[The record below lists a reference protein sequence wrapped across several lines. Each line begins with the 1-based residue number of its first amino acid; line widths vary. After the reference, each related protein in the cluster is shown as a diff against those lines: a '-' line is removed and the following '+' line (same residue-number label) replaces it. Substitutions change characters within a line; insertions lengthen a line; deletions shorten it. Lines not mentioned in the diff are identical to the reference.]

1 MKKEMVDTQ
10 QPVPLWETQG
20 DDKRVAVQGLFARI
34 AKNYDLANRLLS
46 FNRDRKWRELATSK
60 LNLKPG
66 DSALDL
72 CCGTGD
78 FLPPLR
84 KRVGDSGKLV
94 GLDFCAPM
102 LDQAAAKDP
111 KATLILADAC
121 NLPLGANEFEG
132 VSVGW
137 GIRNVP
143 DIEKAHTEIFR
154 VLKPGGHFVSLD
166 CAEPSSP
173 LVRKATGLGRSLM
186 TRLLGAS
193 LGNSK
198 EYAYLDESTKR
209 FKSRAELV
217 SIMEQA
223 GFVDVQ
229 FQDLMF
235 GNICIH
241 WGTKP

>member
-1 MKKEMVDTQ
+1 MVEVKQ
-10 QPVPLWETQG
+10 SMPLWETQG
-20 DDKRVAVQGLFARI
+20 EEKRTAVQGLFSRI

-46 FNRDRKWRELATSK
+46 FNRDRAWRQIATNKLELS
-60 LNLKPG
+60 LG

-84 KRVGDSGKLV
+84 KAVGNEGMLV

-102 LDQAAAKDP
+102 LEQASTKDENSQ
-111 KATLILADAC
+111 LILGDAG
-121 NLPLGANEFEG
+121 NLPFSDGHFKG

-143 DIEKAHTEIFR
+143 DVDRTHREIFR
-154 VLKPGGHFVSLD
+154 VLKTGGRFVSLD
-166 CAEPSSP
+166 CAEPRNAI
-173 LVRKATGLGRSLM
+173 VRKMTGVGRTILTKMLGVSF
-186 TRLLGAS
+186 
-193 LGNSK
+193 GNVQ
-198 EYAYLDESTKR
+198 EYSYLNESSKR
-209 FKSRAELV
+209 FKTRDELV
-217 SIMEQA
+217 ASMRDA
-223 GFVDVQ
+223 GFVDIH